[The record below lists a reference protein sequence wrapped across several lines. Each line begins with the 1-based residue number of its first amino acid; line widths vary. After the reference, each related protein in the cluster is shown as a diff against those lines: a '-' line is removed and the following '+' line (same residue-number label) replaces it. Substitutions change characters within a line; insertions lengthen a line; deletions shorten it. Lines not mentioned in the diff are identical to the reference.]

1 MRLLPRLTGCWLTG
15 LCADK
20 WPAFHRAAAALH
32 LASMILVINALD
44 DAEHLAALRERLA
57 MLEWRDGR
65 ETAGAVAREVKRNLQ
80 AAMDTAAGR
89 RMQDELLPI
98 IADHTV
104 VKAAAQPR
112 RFSPLIISKTGVGGQ
127 YGAHVDNALMGKG
140 AARLR
145 TDLSF
150 TLFLTPPGEYD
161 GGELVIH
168 AAGMTQELKGEAGY
182 LVLYPSAS
190 IHEVKP
196 VTRGER
202 IVCVGW
208 IESLLADSA
217 QREML
222 FDLENLRAALRQT
235 LPSQSAELL
244 TLDKTIA
251 NLLRMWASA

>member
-1 MRLLPRLTGCWLTG
+1 
-15 LCADK
+15 
-20 WPAFHRAAAALH
+20 
-32 LASMILVINALD
+32 
-44 DAEHLAALRERLA
+44 
-57 MLEWRDGR
+57 
-65 ETAGAVAREVKRNLQ
+65 VKRNLQ
-80 AAMDTAAGR
+80 AAMATSAGR
-89 RMQDELLPI
+89 RVQDELLPI
-98 IADHTV
+98 IAENTV

-112 RFSPLIISKTGVGGQ
+112 RMSPLIISKTGVGGH

-145 TDLSF
+145 TDISF
-150 TLFLTPPGEYD
+150 TLFLTPPGDYD

-168 AAGMTQELKGEAGY
+168 TAGMTQELKGEAGY
-182 LVLYPSAS
+182 LVLSLSGS

-196 VTRGER
+196 VTRGAR

-208 IESLLADSA
+208 IESMIADPG

-222 FDLENLRAALRQT
+222 FDLENLRTALRQQ

-251 NLLRMWASA
+251 NLLRMWARV

>member
-1 MRLLPRLTGCWLTG
+1 
-15 LCADK
+15 
-20 WPAFHRAAAALH
+20 
-32 LASMILVINALD
+32 MILVINAID
-44 DAEHLAALRERLA
+44 DPDRLAALAERIGL
-57 MLEWRDGR
+57 LEWRDGR

-80 AAMDTAAGR
+80 AAMDSTAGR
-89 RMQDELLPI
+89 LLQEELAAL
-98 IADHTV
+98 IAENPV

-112 RFSPLIISKTGVGGQ
+112 RFAPLLISKTAGGGH
-127 YGAHVDNALMGKG
+127 YGAHVDNALMGRNS
-140 AARLR
+140 ARLR

-150 TLFLTPPGEYD
+150 TLFLTPPDQYD

-182 LVLYPSAS
+182 LVLYPSTS

-208 IESLLADSA
+208 IESMVADQA

-222 FDLENLRAALRQT
+222 FDLENLRTSLRRQ
-235 LPSQSAELL
+235 LPLQSAELL

-251 NLLRMWASA
+251 NLLRMWAQA

>member
-1 MRLLPRLTGCWLTG
+1 
-15 LCADK
+15 
-20 WPAFHRAAAALH
+20 
-32 LASMILVINALD
+32 MILVINALD
-44 DAEHLAALRERLA
+44 DAAHLAALQERIGL
-57 MLEWRDGR
+57 LEWRDGR

-80 AAMDTAAGR
+80 AAMDSAPGR
-89 RMQDELLPI
+89 ALRDELSRLI
-98 IADHTV
+98 EDNAVI
-104 VKAAAQPR
+104 KAAAQPR
-112 RFSPLIISKTGVGGQ
+112 RFSPLLISKTGVDGR

-140 AARLR
+140 AQRLR

-150 TLFLTPPGEYD
+150 TMFLTPPGEYE

-182 LVLYPSAS
+182 LVLYPSGS

-208 IESLLADSA
+208 IESLVADA
-217 QREML
+217 GQREML
-222 FDLENLRAALRQT
+222 FDLENLRTALRQK
-235 LPSQSAELL
+235 LPAQSAELL

-251 NLLRMWASA
+251 NLLRMWARA